1 MSAGYRDEEVN
12 KVNKTKLENLK
23 RESLVDLEKLKETQT
38 DKFNEEILDIEVLD
52 IAFSY
57 GEHRTHTES

>member
-1 MSAGYRDEEVN
+1 M
-12 KVNKTKLENLK
+12 NKTKLENLK